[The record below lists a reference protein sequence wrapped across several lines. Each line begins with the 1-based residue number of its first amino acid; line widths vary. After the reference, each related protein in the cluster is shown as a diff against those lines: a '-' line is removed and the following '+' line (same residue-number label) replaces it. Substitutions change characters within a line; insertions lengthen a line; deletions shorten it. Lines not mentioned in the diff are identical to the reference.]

1 VFRARYALIPYT
13 KRKCL
18 VFKGLISNFTDNRPV
33 GDALVRADGGTDGRT
48 DMTKVIGAFR
58 DYANGSEKIDGEEKT
73 GFIRDS
79 N

>member
-1 VFRARYALIPYT
+1 MGAALIH
-13 KRKCL
+13 
-18 VFKGLISNFTDNRPV
+18 
-33 GDALVRADGGTDGRT
+33 ADGGADGRT
-48 DMTKVIGAFR
+48 DTTKVIGAFR

>member
-1 VFRARYALIPYT
+1 VFTARYGLSPYI
-13 KRKCL
+13 KRTRL

-33 GDALVRADGGTDGRT
+33 GAALLRADGGTDGRT
-48 DMTKVIGAFR
+48 DMRKVIGAFR
-58 DYANGSEKIDGEEKT
+58 VCANGSEKMDGEEKT